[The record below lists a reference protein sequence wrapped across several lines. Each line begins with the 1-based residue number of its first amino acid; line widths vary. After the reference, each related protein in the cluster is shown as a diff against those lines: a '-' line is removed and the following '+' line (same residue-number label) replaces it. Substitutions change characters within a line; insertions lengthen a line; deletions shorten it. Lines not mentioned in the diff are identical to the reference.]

1 MKKREMNACN
11 SPLYP
16 VEKKLKTCLKNM
28 KFEVKM
34 RRVIDDDF
42 CDQRASISKPRI
54 YLRTHNF
61 YKGIIK
67 IEFLFFIYGI
77 ELNLIK
83 KEGYGRKKSYTKG
96 VILEFDMVYV
106 WAKTT
111 LTLRNVRSNDEV

>member
-1 MKKREMNACN
+1 MIFVTKEHR
-11 SPLYP
+11 L
-16 VEKKLKTCLKNM
+16 
-28 KFEVKM
+28 
-34 RRVIDDDF
+34 
-42 CDQRASISKPRI
+42 SKPRI

-67 IEFLFFIYGI
+67 IEFLFFIYGN

-111 LTLRNVRSNDEV
+111 PTLRNVRSNDEV